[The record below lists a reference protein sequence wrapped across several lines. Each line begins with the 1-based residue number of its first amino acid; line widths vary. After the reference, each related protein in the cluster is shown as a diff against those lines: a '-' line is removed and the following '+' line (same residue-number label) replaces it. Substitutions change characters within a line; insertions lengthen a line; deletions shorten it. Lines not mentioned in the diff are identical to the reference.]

1 MTDDELDFDYDG
13 EPEIKMSVYDFKP
26 LSPEERR
33 KQKLDENREIDGFD
47 LSKDEDFADAD
58 QGDGRLKVKW
68 SRLTEVML
76 DTSFGADAEKLLG
89 SL

>member
-1 MTDDELDFDYDG
+1 MTDDEL
-13 EPEIKMSVYDFKP
+13 ESCPEITDFKP

-33 KQKLDENREIDGFD
+33 KQRLEKSCEIDGFD

-58 QGDGRLKVKW
+58 QGDDRLKVKW
-68 SRLTEVML
+68 LRSIEVML
-76 DTSFGADAEKLLG
+76 DTSFGASAEKLLG

>member
-33 KQKLDENREIDGFD
+33 KQKLEENREIDGFD

-58 QGDGRLKVKW
+58 QGDGRLKVKR
-68 SRLTEVML
+68 SRVAEVALSASFRKSVEKML
-76 DTSFGADAEKLLG
+76 GGL
-89 SL
+89 

>member
-1 MTDDELDFDYDG
+1 MTDDEL
-13 EPEIKMSVYDFKP
+13 ESCPEITDFKP

-33 KQKLDENREIDGFD
+33 KQRLEKSREIDGFD
-47 LSKDEDFADAD
+47 LFKDEDFADAD

-68 SRLTEVML
+68 SRSIEVML
-76 DTSFGADAEKLLG
+76 DTSFGASAEKLLG